1 MSETLRKRGREP
13 QALGDSIDAA
23 HPKRFC
29 SEETDRFL
37 HLLQLDK
44 TLSEDDDDDC
54 APSEELVNEVM
65 KSLEEEI
72 SATSST
78 SHHISNSGDNLAT
91 DNASRDDPD
100 RTQDSDLGDDICYP
114 WHASQGEPGI
124 PPNPIL
130 DLNHEICQS
139 PNRTMD
145 GLLESMDVK
154 SIPENWHLE
163 DDFESYQQFAL
174 YEDAWMPASQLQDC
188 IDRDFVSQGMLFDG
202 DISAGW
208 KLETVGA
215 I

>member
-130 DLNHEICQS
+130 DLNDEICQS

-174 YEDAWMPASQLQDC
+174 YEDAWDASQLQDC
-188 IDRDFVSQGMLFDG
+188 INRDFVGQGMLFDG
-202 DISAGW
+202 GVSAGW
-208 KLETVGA
+208 KLETFGA